1 MKRRSEVSVGV
12 VIILGLVLIVGGTIW
27 LRGHG
32 LGGGQ
37 RQVQARFREVGQ
49 LQTGNSVKL
58 RGVPVGRVEEI
69 SLEQRGVGVIVKM
82 SIDENVQL
90 PDDPVVILSP
100 ESLFGD
106 WQAEIFPRTRFPLY
120 NYAESSDPAV
130 LPGYSLPDV
139 SRMTAVAERIAE
151 NIAVITDR
159 VDIAFTEQTAL
170 NIRQAVENIQS
181 VTGQLTGLLK
191 AQERTVQGVA
201 DQLEATS
208 RTLSSAAE
216 TAQRTFAQV
225 ESAIS
230 QGELASIVDN
240 IDHVTAEMERLS
252 GNLVDVSGQLG
263 SAVASADT
271 TFRSLQVVTN
281 RIQNGQGTLG
291 MLLQDT
297 TLYGNLVLT
306 NKLVQ
311 DLLLDFQRNPRK
323 YINLNIF

>member
-1 MKRRSEVSVGV
+1 VKRRSDVAVGV
-12 VIILGLVLIVGGTIW
+12 VILLGLVLIVGGTIW
-27 LRGHG
+27 MRGHG
-32 LGGGQ
+32 LGRGK
-37 RQVQARFREVGQ
+37 REVQARFREVGQ
-49 LQTGNSVKL
+49 LQTGNAVKL
-58 RGVPVGRVEEI
+58 RGVPVGQVEEI
-69 SLEQRGVGVIVKM
+69 ALEQRGVGVIVKM
-82 SIDENVQL
+82 KIDQDVQL

-100 ESLFGD
+100 ESFFGD
-106 WQAEIFPRTRFPLY
+106 WQAEIFPRTRYPLY
-120 NYAESSDPAV
+120 NYAESSDPTV
-130 LPGYSLPDV
+130 LPGYALPDM

-170 NIRQAVENIQS
+170 NIRKAVENIQA
-181 VTGQLTGLLK
+181 VTGQLTGLLQ
-191 AQERTVQGVA
+191 AQEQTVKGVA

-208 RTLSSAAE
+208 QTLGSAAE
-216 TAQRTFAQV
+216 TIQRTFAQI

-230 QGELASIVDN
+230 EGELESIVDN
-240 IDHVTAEMERLS
+240 VNRVTAELEQLS
-252 GNLVDVSGQLG
+252 GNLVDVSGNLG
-263 SAVASADT
+263 TAVTSADSA
-271 TFRSLQVVTN
+271 FQSLNVVAA
-281 RIQNGQGTLG
+281 RVRNGQGTLG

>member
-1 MKRRSEVSVGV
+1 MKRRSDVSVGI

-27 LRGHG
+27 MRGHG
-32 LGGGQ
+32 FGRGK
-37 RQVQARFREVGQ
+37 REIQARFREVGQ
-49 LQTGNSVKL
+49 LQTGNAVKL
-58 RGVPVGRVEEI
+58 RGVPVGRVEQI
-69 SLEQRGVGVIVKM
+69 SLEQHGVGVIVKM
-82 SIDENVQL
+82 RIDQSVQL

-100 ESLFGD
+100 ESFFGD
-106 WQAEIFPRTRFPLY
+106 WQSEIFPRTRYPLY

-130 LPGYSLPDV
+130 LPGYALPDM

-170 NIRQAVENIQS
+170 NIRKAVENIQT
-181 VTGQLTGLLK
+181 VTGQLAGVLQ
-191 AQERTVQGVA
+191 AQQQAVKRVA
-201 DQLEATS
+201 DQLAATS
-208 RTLSSAAE
+208 QTLDTAAA

-225 ESAIS
+225 EAAIA
-230 QGELASIVDN
+230 QGQLASIVNNVDQ
-240 IDHVTAEMERLS
+240 VTQDLDRIS
-252 GNLVDVSGQLG
+252 GNLVTASGHLG
-263 SAVASADT
+263 SAVMSADSA
-271 TFRSLQVVTN
+271 FQALSVVAE
-281 RIQNGQGTLG
+281 RVQRGQGTLG

>member
-1 MKRRSEVSVGV
+1 VKRRSEVSVGV